1 MDSLMKQD
9 LVRANEEM
17 IRINTRYA
25 HHRAEISAVRRAERA
40 ARRRR
45 FLAAARRLQAAAP
58 WPWRFRAI
66 RGGEVSDA

>member
-1 MDSLMKQD
+1 MDSLKRD

-17 IRINTRYA
+17 IRVSTRHA
-25 HHRAEISAVRRAERA
+25 HHRAEIAAVRRAERA

-66 RGGEVSDA
+66 RGEEVSDA